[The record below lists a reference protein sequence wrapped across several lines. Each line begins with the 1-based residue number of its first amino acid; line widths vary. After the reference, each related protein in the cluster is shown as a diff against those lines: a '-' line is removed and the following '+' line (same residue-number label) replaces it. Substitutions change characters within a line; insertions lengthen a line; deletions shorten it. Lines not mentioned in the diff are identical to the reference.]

1 MTSSFRA
8 LLAGLCALLAAAV
21 MWPGRGG
28 DFIFDDLPNIV
39 DNTRLH
45 LVSLAPEGLKRAA
58 FSYEPGGGSRPLAML
73 SFALDHWRA
82 GGLDAAA
89 FKGTNLLIHALT
101 VLVLAALMRRV
112 LAAARWPEAR
122 ADVVALG
129 LALAW
134 GVHPLQVSSVLYV
147 VQRMQTLGTLF
158 IVSGLWS
165 YMAAR
170 QSQQAG
176 RRSLPYWLL
185 LALSLALGL
194 ASKED
199 TVLLP
204 LFTLVLEL
212 TVLRFQGVGGQPSQ
226 AWRRGYAAFVGLG
239 AVAYLF
245 VIAPHYWHTDAYP
258 GRTFSSA
265 ERLLTQA
272 RVLMMYLGQ
281 SVLPLPARLPFY
293 YDDLAASRGWLEPA
307 TTLLSVLALAA
318 LAVWAWIWRRR
329 RPVFATG
336 VLWFLAGHFLTSNVL
351 NLELAFEHRQQWPL
365 VGVLMA
371 LADLG
376 CLALDRLKASRGIP
390 ALVGLLLVAT
400 LCGLTWLRASTWG
413 DPFLFAM
420 QGPQWAP
427 ESSRAWH
434 LLCKTYYNRSGGDP
448 GHPLYG
454 LAMNS
459 CQHAADRPG
468 ALAPLA
474 DLITLKAMQEDQD
487 ASADWRLLQDRL
499 RNEPI
504 SPEGRDVL
512 NTLLANAGKDVP
524 LDTTQLASTIEV
536 FAARVPQTTVEL
548 ANMAHYLLT
557 RAAQPERAYAFYL
570 KAIRTARPGDPLV
583 ERILRD
589 LADEGMEEWAQRLRK
604 EGPV

>member
-1 MTSSFRA
+1 
-8 LLAGLCALLAAAV
+8 
-21 MWPGRGG
+21 MWPGLGG
-28 DFIFDDLPNIV
+28 DFVFDDLPNIV
-39 DNTRLH
+39 DNAK
-45 LVSLAPEGLKRAA
+45 VQVESLDANSLRRAS

-73 SFALDHWRA
+73 SFALDHWRG
-82 GGLDAAA
+82 GGLHPEV
-89 FKGTNLLIHALT
+89 FKETNLLIHGLT
-101 VLVLAALMRRV
+101 VLVVALLLRRV
-112 LAAARWPEAR
+112 LRAAAWPAAR
-122 ADVVALG
+122 VDAAALG
-129 LALAW
+129 LALVW
-134 GVHPLQVSSVLYV
+134 GMHPLQVSSVLYV
-147 VQRMQTLGTLF
+147 VQRMQTLSTLF
-158 IVSGLWS
+158 IALGLWA
-165 YMAAR
+165 YLAAR
-170 QSQQAG
+170 QAQQTGGA
-176 RRSLPYWLL
+176 SLRYWLVL
-185 LALSLALGL
+185 LLSAALGL

-199 TVLLP
+199 VVLLP
-204 LFTLVLEL
+204 LFTLALEL
-212 TVLRFQGVGGQPSQ
+212 TVLRFQGAGNQTS
-226 AWRRGYAAFVGLG
+226 RILRTGYAVFAGVGAL
-239 AVAYLF
+239 AYLL

-281 SVLPLPARLPFY
+281 SLLPLPARLPFY
-293 YDDLAASRGWLEPA
+293 YDDLAASRGWLDPA

-318 LAVWAWIWRRR
+318 LAAWAWAWRQR
-329 RPVFATG
+329 RPVFAAG
-336 VLWFLAGHFLTSNVL
+336 VMIFLAGHFISSNVL

-365 VGVLMA
+365 IGVLMS
-371 LADLG
+371 LADLA
-376 CLALDRLKASRGIP
+376 CLGLDRLKPTRG
-390 ALVGLLLVAT
+390 VGAMLALLVV
-400 LCGLTWLRASTWG
+400 LVLGGLTWLRASTWG

-420 QGPQWAP
+420 QGPDWAP
-427 ESSRAWH
+427 GSARAWH

-454 LAMNS
+454 LALNS

-474 DLITLKAMQEDQD
+474 DLITLKAMQEDED
-487 ASADWRLLQDRL
+487 ATADWRLLQHRL
-499 RNEPI
+499 QNEPI

-524 LDTTQLASTIEV
+524 LDTTQLARTIEV
-536 FAARVPQTTVEL
+536 FAERVPLSTVEL

-604 EGPV
+604 ERPV